1 MPRVRRALVSV
12 SDKTG
17 LVDFAR
23 ALRELDVEIVSTG
36 GTARALAEAGI
47 ATVPIEAVTGLR
59 EMMDGRVKT
68 LHPAVHGAIL
78 ADRAR
83 PEHMRELAELEAQP
97 IDLVAVNLYPFEVTV
112 ARPDV
117 TLAEAIENIDIGG
130 PAMIRSAAK
139 NWASV
144 AVVVSPAD
152 YPPIVTELQENR
164 GALSDDTRHLLAQ
177 KAFAHT
183 SAYDAAIADYLAS
196 LGDGATGSLPAGAKP
211 TAGRGCDGARE
222 RDVRSE
228 PDSSFPERLVFAA
241 VKRQEL
247 RYGENPHQRAAFY
260 VDPSAREP
268 GLASARQLH
277 GAELSYINLLD
288 FDAALA
294 LVREFDRPAAAIV
307 KHTNPCGC
315 GVAETLVEAYRKAR
329 DGELPP
335 FNPPGSRYGGII
347 AFNRVVDVATAEE
360 VIAPKSFYHG
370 IIAPEFDPEARALLQ
385 ERKIWGPE
393 LRLLAVGE
401 LSAAGPSSSA
411 VDATNPSSSQL
422 TTDDWRLTTV
432 SGGFLLQERD
442 RHVLDPAEL
451 RVVTRRAP
459 TEAEM
464 TDLLFAW
471 KVVKHVKSN
480 AIVLARDGQVIG
492 VGAGQMNRAL
502 PVELAIAMAGDRVP
516 GSALASDAFF
526 PHPDGPGHAARAGVT
541 AIIQPGGS
549 KKDEEAIAVA
559 DEHGVAMLFT
569 GIRHF
574 KH

>member
-1 MPRVRRALVSV
+1 MPGVRRALLSV
-12 SDKTG
+12 SDKSG

-36 GTARALAEAGI
+36 GTARTLEEAGI

-97 IDLVAVNLYPFEVTV
+97 IDLVAVNLYPFEATV

-117 TLAEAIENIDIGG
+117 TLAEAIEKIDIGG

-152 YPPIVTELQENR
+152 YPSIVTELQENR

-183 SAYDAAIADYLAS
+183 SAYDAAIAAYLAS
-196 LGDGATGSLPAGAKP
+196 LEAL
-211 TAGRGCDGARE
+211 GARRSALDEKELRLPSAE
-222 RDVRSE
+222 RRAPSDA
-228 PDSSFPERLVFAA
+228 FPESLVFAA

-260 VDPSAREP
+260 ADPNAREP

-277 GAELSYINLLD
+277 GTELSYINLLD

-294 LVREFDRPAAAIV
+294 LVREFDRPAAAII

-393 LRLLAVGE
+393 LRLLAVGD
-401 LSAAGPSSSA
+401 LSVGSAMSSA
-411 VDATNPSSSQL
+411 PDAANLSSSQL
-422 TTDDWRLTTV
+422 TTDDWGLTTV
-432 SGGFLLQERD
+432 AGGFLLQERD
-442 RHVLDPAEL
+442 RHVLDAAEL

-502 PVELAIAMAGDRVP
+502 PVELAIAMAGDRVR

-559 DEHGVAMLFT
+559 DEHGVAMIFT